1 MPNRRSEGHVDEPA
15 TNLVYFEGALVPES
29 EAKISVLSPAIS
41 RGPVAYETM
50 RGYWNEDHG
59 NLYLFRL
66 RDHLARLNTSMKI
79 LRFQELFNFEEMR
92 NWILDV
98 VRANKIAADMHIR
111 ILVYPV
117 DQDGPGRTS
126 AQSGIVI
133 SAEPRPAGAPD
144 LANCQVSSW
153 LRRGG
158 DNHPARVKA
167 VGLRMFARTALAQAE
182 IDGYTD
188 LIIQDDRGKIIEATS
203 SNVFIVRHEVLV
215 TPTITDQ
222 ILEGITRD
230 TIIAIAGDLGIS
242 CCERVVDRTELYDCE
257 EAFLCS
263 TGLEVLP
270 ISTVDGLPV
279 ASGAEGK
286 ITQAIRSQYL
296 SLVRG
301 AVTTKR
307 AWRTSVY

>member
-1 MPNRRSEGHVDEPA
+1 MAGPDKNIVH
-15 TNLVYFEGALVPES
+15 FEGALVPES
-29 EAKISVLSPAIS
+29 EARISVLSPAIS
-41 RGPVAYETM
+41 RGPIAYETM
-50 RGYWNEDHG
+50 RGYWNEDRG

-66 RDHLARLNTSMKI
+66 RDHLARLNASMKI
-79 LRFQELFNFEEMR
+79 LRFQELFRLEDMTD
-92 NWILDV
+92 WLLDV
-98 VRANKIAADMHIR
+98 VRANKIVADIHIR

-117 DQDGPGRTS
+117 DQGGAGRTS

-133 SAEPRPAGAPD
+133 SAEPRPARETG

-158 DNHPARVKA
+158 DSHPARVKA
-167 VGLRMFARTALAQAE
+167 VGLRMFARAALAQAE
-182 IDGYTD
+182 MDGYTD
-188 LIIQDDRGKIIEATS
+188 LIIQDERGKIIEATS
-203 SNVFIVRHEVLV
+203 SNVFIVRRGVLA
-215 TPTITDQ
+215 TPAATDQ

-230 TIIAIAGDLGIS
+230 TILAIADDLGIA

-270 ISTVDGLPV
+270 ISAVDGLPV
-279 ASGAEGK
+279 ASGTEGK
-286 ITQAIRSQYL
+286 ITRTIASHYL

-301 AVTTKR
+301 AVTKND
-307 AWRTSVY
+307 AWLTPVY

>member
-1 MPNRRSEGHVDEPA
+1 LAGPVN
-15 TNLVYFEGALVPES
+15 NIVYFEGALVPES
-29 EAKISVLSPAIS
+29 EARISVLSPAIS
-41 RGPVAYETM
+41 RGPIAYETM
-50 RGYWNEDHG
+50 RGYWNEDRG

-66 RDHLARLNTSMKI
+66 RDHLARLNASMKI
-79 LRFQELFNFEEMR
+79 LRFQELFRLEDMTD
-92 NWILDV
+92 WLLDV
-98 VRANKIAADMHIR
+98 VRANKIVADIHIR

-117 DQDGPGRTS
+117 DQGGAGRTS

-133 SAEPRPAGAPD
+133 SAEPRPARETG

-167 VGLRMFARTALAQAE
+167 VGLRMFARVALAQAE
-182 IDGYTD
+182 MDGYTD
-188 LIIQDDRGKIIEATS
+188 LIIQDERGKIIEATS
-203 SNVFIVRHEVLV
+203 SNVFIVRNGVLA
-215 TPTITDQ
+215 TPAATDQ

-230 TIIAIAGDLGIS
+230 TILAIADDLGIA

-263 TGLEVLP
+263 TGLEILP
-270 ISTVDGLPV
+270 VSTVDGLPV
-279 ASGAEGK
+279 ASGNEGK
-286 ITQAIRSQYL
+286 ITQTIASQYR

-301 AVTTKR
+301 AVTVKD
-307 AWRTSVY
+307 AWLTPVY

>member
-1 MPNRRSEGHVDEPA
+1 MARPA
-15 TNLVYFEGALVPES
+15 TNLVHFEGALVPES
-29 EAKISVLSPAIS
+29 EAKISALSPAIS

-50 RGYWNEDHG
+50 RGYWHEDDG

-66 RDHLARLNTSMKI
+66 RDHLARLNASMKI
-79 LRFQELFNFEEMR
+79 LRFQELFSPEDMSG
-92 NWILDV
+92 WILEV
-98 VRANKIAADMHIR
+98 VRANKFAADMHIR

-126 AQSGIVI
+126 ARSGIVI
-133 SAEPRPAGAPD
+133 NTEPRPARAAG
-144 LANCQVSSW
+144 LSKCQVSSW

-158 DNHPARVKA
+158 DSHPARVKA
-167 VGLRMFARTALAQAE
+167 VGLRMFARAALAQAE
-182 IDGYTD
+182 LDGYTD

-203 SNVFIVRHEVLV
+203 SNVFIVRREALV
-215 TPTITDQ
+215 TPTVTDQ

-230 TIIAIAGDLGIS
+230 TIIAIAGDLGIP

-263 TGLEVLP
+263 TGLEILP

-279 ASGAEGK
+279 ASGTEGK
-286 ITQAIRSQYL
+286 ITRTIASQYL

-301 AVTTKR
+301 AVKTKD
-307 AWRTSVY
+307 AWLTPVY

>member
-1 MPNRRSEGHVDEPA
+1 MDKSGSCGTPKPSEK
-15 TNLVYFEGALVPES
+15 S
-29 EAKISVLSPAIS
+29 S
-41 RGPVAYETM
+41 
-50 RGYWNEDHG
+50 
-59 NLYLFRL
+59 
-66 RDHLARLNTSMKI
+66 
-79 LRFQELFNFEEMR
+79 
-92 NWILDV
+92 
-98 VRANKIAADMHIR
+98 
-111 ILVYPV
+111 
-117 DQDGPGRTS
+117 
-126 AQSGIVI
+126 
-133 SAEPRPAGAPD
+133 GAPPPS
-144 LANCQVSSW
+144 AMVSPSMV
-153 LRRGG
+153 
-158 DNHPARVKA
+158 PVKA

-230 TIIAIAGDLGIS
+230 TILAIAGDLGIS

-301 AVTTKR
+301 AVTTKC